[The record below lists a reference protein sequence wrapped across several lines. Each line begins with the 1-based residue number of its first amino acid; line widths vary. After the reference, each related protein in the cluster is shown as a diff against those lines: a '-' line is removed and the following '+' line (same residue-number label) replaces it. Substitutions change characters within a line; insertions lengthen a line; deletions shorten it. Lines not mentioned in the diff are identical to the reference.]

1 MVTKQEI
8 RNYYVGRTWDNF
20 RGLSGYVPP
29 AVERALSNYEE
40 DEQGIYSPEVNLLV
54 EDMPREYLTM
64 EEFQEGLRDEIAETI
79 KGLQWV
85 ASL

>member
-8 RNYYVGRTWDNF
+8 RNYYIEKTWDNF

-29 AVERALSNYEE
+29 AVERTLSHYKE
-40 DEQGIYSPEVNLLV
+40 DERGIYSPETNLIV
-54 EDMPREYLTM
+54 VDMPREYPTM
-64 EEFQEGLRDEIAETI
+64 EEFLEGLREEIAETI

>member
-8 RNYYVGRTWDNF
+8 RNYYIEKTWDNF

-29 AVERALSNYEE
+29 AVERALAGYEE
-40 DEQGIYSPEVNLLV
+40 DERGVYGPELNLLV
-54 EDMPREYLTM
+54 VDMPREYVTLDQ
-64 EEFQEGLRDEIAETI
+64 FRAHLQDEIAELV
-79 KGLQWV
+79 KSLQWV